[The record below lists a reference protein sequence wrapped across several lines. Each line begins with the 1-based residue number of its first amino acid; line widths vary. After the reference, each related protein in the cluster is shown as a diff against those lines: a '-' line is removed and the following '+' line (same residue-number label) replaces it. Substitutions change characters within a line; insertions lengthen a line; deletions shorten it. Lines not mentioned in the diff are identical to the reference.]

1 MSTSQ
6 RPPAEAEGRPL
17 SEEAIVE
24 AARELT
30 HEVGVERLTMRALAD
45 SLGVS
50 PMATYYYVKGR
61 DSLLLLMVERV
72 MSEVSPPDPGS
83 AEPWDVRLWRYMC
96 DMREALARYPGIDD
110 FLLRHELSGAGRR
123 YMESCIAILVDGGF
137 TPADARS
144 AFSVIYTYMWGG
156 SIFLGMQNR
165 RRAAGRRRS
174 KAGPVPSIDELASL
188 EATKAG
194 YETIVAGLRHTYR
207 LA

>member
-1 MSTSQ
+1 MTLQ
-6 RPPAEAEGRPL
+6 RPPAEGRTL
-17 SEEAIVE
+17 SEDSIIE

-45 SLGVS
+45 ALGVS

-72 MSEVSPPDPGS
+72 MSEVTPPDPS
-83 AEPWDVRLWRYMC
+83 SDEPWEVRLWTYMS

-110 FLLRHELSGAGRR
+110 FLLRHELSRAGRR
-123 YMESCIAILVDGGF
+123 YMENCIAILVAGGF

-174 KAGPVPSIDELASL
+174 KAGAVPTLDELASL
-188 EATKAG
+188 EGTKAG
-194 YETIVAGLRHTYR
+194 YQTIVAGLQRTYR
-207 LA
+207 LD